1 MERAMLH
8 RHAKGLIAASALFAA
23 CAALSSCKTQEGIRP
38 IQKPDATGNL
48 KHDETPEDRA
58 RPFMQLGQRYMEMKK
73 YDLARENLL
82 KAIKY
87 DPRNADARTV
97 LATLYDRVGDPQAA
111 EDNYRM
117 AAEFAP
123 RSGSANN
130 NYGLYLCKRGKFD
143 LSRKYFDTALA
154 DGFYSDKAMVY
165 TNAGTC
171 QLLGKGS
178 LDVAEGDFRH
188 ALELSPNSPQAL
200 YQLAEVLY
208 QKSDFFK
215 ARAFIQRYEGL
226 AEQANPE
233 ALLLARNIE
242 IKLGNADA
250 ARDYA
255 RRLHDQFPDSE
266 QTRSLD
272 ASPSS

>member
-1 MERAMLH
+1 MPRSRPQA
-8 RHAKGLIAASALFAA
+8 GLAVAALFAA
-23 CAALSSCKTQEGIRP
+23 CFALAGCKPEEGIRP
-38 IQKPDATGNL
+38 IQKPDSTSKL
-48 KHDETPEDRA
+48 KRDETAEDRA
-58 RPFMQLGQRYMEMKK
+58 RPFIQLGQKYMEMKK
-73 YDLARENLL
+73 YDAARENLL

-87 DPRNADARTV
+87 DPRNPDAHTV
-97 LATLYDRVGDPQAA
+97 LATLYDKVGDPQAA

-123 RSGSANN
+123 KSGSANN

-143 LSRKYFDTALA
+143 LSRRFFDVALA
-154 DGFYSDKAMVY
+154 DGFYDDKAMVY

-188 ALELSPNSPQAL
+188 ALDLSPNNPQAL
-200 YQLAEVLY
+200 YQLAQVLY
-208 QKSDFFK
+208 QKNDFFK

-226 AEQANPE
+226 GEQVVPE

-242 IKLGNADA
+242 IKLGNPEA

-266 QTRSLD
+266 QARSLD
-272 ASPSS
+272 ALPSS

>member
-1 MERAMLH
+1 MLR
-8 RHAKGLIAASALFAA
+8 RHSKRFAAGAALFAA
-23 CAALSSCKTQEGIRP
+23 CVVLSSCKTPEGIRP
-38 IQKPDATGNL
+38 IQKPDATSNL
-48 KHDETPEDRA
+48 KRDETPEDRA
-58 RPFMQLGQRYMEMKK
+58 RPFVQLGQKYMEMKK
-73 YDLARENLL
+73 YDAARENLL

-87 DPRNADARTV
+87 DPRSADAHTV
-97 LATLYDRVGDPQAA
+97 LATLYDVVGDGPAA

-143 LSRKYFDTALA
+143 LSRKYFDVALA
-154 DGFYSDKAMVY
+154 DGFYGDKAMVY

-178 LDVAEGDFRH
+178 LDLAESDFRH
-188 ALELSPNSPQAL
+188 ALELSPNNAQAL

-208 QKSDFFK
+208 RKNDFFK

-226 AEQANPE
+226 GEQVSPE
-233 ALLLARNIE
+233 ALMLARNIE
-242 IKLGNADA
+242 VKLGNTGA
-250 ARDYA
+250 AHDYA
-255 RRLHDQFPDSE
+255 RRLHDQFPDSD
-266 QTRSLD
+266 QTRSL
-272 ASPSS
+272 AVPPSSPSS